1 MYFAFVMYVT
11 AVCDSVAGAMKMIHE
26 ALGVAPLA
34 ADAKL
39 LLAVATIVDGS
50 WSGVVD
56 ASSNKPD
63 VLTLASSIIG
73 HCRPHSITSRSSVH
87 CADMLFEG
95 GYVEGAITLLEGK
108 PMNVACT
115 APVYG

>member
-1 MYFAFVMYVT
+1 MCVT
-11 AVCDSVAGAMKMIHE
+11 AGAMKMIHE

-95 GYVEGAITLLEGK
+95 GYLEGAIKFLEGK
-108 PMNVACT
+108 ATDTANGAACTACT
-115 APVYG
+115 APVHGFN